1 MRKTIKMPSMANVGA
16 GQTATLNCP
25 VGLTYDL
32 ISIEYSGKKAD
43 GTTDVTLDDL
53 QNIELRVNGKT
64 IQSFKD
70 GLELDRINQ
79 YHGRGAASGILNLW
93 QVRPE
98 MANLR
103 DQRLTALGTRDV
115 QTLSLHIDGES
126 TLTSLSLSAKAV
138 QSEPQNM
145 GAITKIKAFPTSF
158 AVSGEVEI
166 DNLPRAG
173 GVMIGC
179 LHLFKSDVSNVE
191 VEVNS
196 IKAFDS
202 TKDYSEEMQGRYK
215 KTPQTA
221 SATHVDFMLE
231 GDLSQAMDTRG
242 VQDFRIR
249 PTLDTAGYLRTVVEY
264 IDGFA
269 GI

>member
-1 MRKTIKMPSMANVGA
+1 MRKTIKMPSMSNVGA

-25 VGLTYDL
+25 VGLTYDV
-32 ISIEYSGKKAD
+32 ISLEYSGKKAD
-43 GTTDVTLDDL
+43 TSTDITLDDL
-53 QNIELRVNGKT
+53 KNIEVRVNGKT
-64 IQSFKD
+64 IQTFKD

-79 YHGRGAASGILNLW
+79 YHGRGAASGIINIW
-93 QVRPE
+93 FVRPE

-103 DQRLTALGTRDV
+103 DQRLTALGTADV
-115 QTLSLHIDGES
+115 QTLSVHVDGEA
-126 TLTSLSLSAKAV
+126 TLDSLSLSAKAV

-145 GAITKIKAFPTSF
+145 GAIVKVKAFPASF

-166 DNLPRAG
+166 DNLPRSG

-179 LHLFKSDVSNVE
+179 IHLFKANVSNVE

-202 TKDYSEEMQGRYK
+202 TKTYSEEMQTRYN

-221 SATHVDFMLE
+221 TATHIDFMLE
-231 GDLSQAMDTRG
+231 GDLAQAMDTRG

-249 PTLDTAGYLRTVVEY
+249 PTLDTSGAVRTVVEY

>member
-25 VGLTYDL
+25 VGLTYDV
-32 ISIEYSGKKAD
+32 ISLEYSGKKAN
-43 GTTDVTLDDL
+43 GTTDITLDDL
-53 QNIELRVNGKT
+53 QNIEVRVNGKT
-64 IQSFKD
+64 IQQFAD
-70 GLELDRINQ
+70 GLELDQINQ
-79 YHGRGAASGILNLW
+79 YHGRGAADGIINIW
-93 QVRPE
+93 FVRPE
-98 MANLR
+98 MATLT

-115 QTLSLHIDGES
+115 QTLSVHIDGES
-126 TLTSLSLSAKAV
+126 TLTSLALSAKAV
-138 QSEPQNM
+138 QSEPQLM
-145 GAITKIKAFPTSF
+145 GAITKIKAFPASF

-166 DNLPRAG
+166 DNLPRSG
-173 GVMIGC
+173 GVMIGVI
-179 LHLFKSDVSNVE
+179 HLFKADISNVE

-202 TKDYSEEMQGRYK
+202 SKAYSEEMQVRYG

-221 SATHVDFMLE
+221 KATHIDFMLE
-231 GDLSQAMDTRG
+231 GDLKQALDTRG

-249 PTLDTAGYLRTVVEY
+249 PVLDTSGAVRTVVEY

>member
-1 MRKTIKMPSMANVGA
+1 MRKTIKLPSMSNVGA

-25 VGLTYDL
+25 VGLTYDV
-32 ISIEYSGKKAD
+32 ISLEYSGKKSD
-43 GTTDVTLDDL
+43 GTTDITLDDL
-53 QNIELRVNGKT
+53 QNIEVRVNGKV
-64 IQSFKD
+64 IQSFAD

-79 YHGRGAASGILNLW
+79 YHGRGAANGILNIW
-93 QVRPE
+93 FVRPE

-115 QTLSLHIDGES
+115 QTLSVHVDGEA
-126 TLTSLSLSAKAV
+126 TLANLSLSAKAV
-138 QSEPQNM
+138 QSEPQLM
-145 GAITKIKAFPTSF
+145 GAITKVKAFPTSF

-166 DNLPRAG
+166 DNLPRSG

-179 LHLFKSDVSNVE
+179 MHLFKSDISNVE

-196 IKAFDS
+196 IKAFEAS
-202 TKDYSEEMQGRYK
+202 KVYAEELQGRYN
-215 KTPQTA
+215 KTPQSA
-221 SATHVDFMLE
+221 NATHVDFMLE
-231 GDLSQAMDTRG
+231 GDLAQALDTRG

-249 PTLDTAGYLRTVVEY
+249 PTLDTSGAVRTVVEY

>member
-32 ISIEYSGKKAD
+32 ISIEYSGKKAN
-43 GTTDVTLDDL
+43 GTDDITLDDL
-53 QNIELRVNGKT
+53 KNIEVRVNGKT
-64 IQSFKD
+64 IQTFKD

-79 YHGRGAASGILNLW
+79 YHGRGAANGILNIW
-93 QVRPE
+93 FIRPE
-98 MANLR
+98 MANLNA
-103 DQRLTALGTRDV
+103 QRLTALGTQDV

-126 TLTSLSLSAKAV
+126 TLTSLALSAKAI
-138 QSEPQNM
+138 QSEPQNL
-145 GAITKIKAFPTSF
+145 GAIVKVKAFPVSF

-166 DNLPRAG
+166 DNLPRSG

-179 LHLFKSDVSNVE
+179 MHLFKSDISNVE
-191 VEVNS
+191 VEINS

-202 TKDYSEEMQGRYK
+202 SKAYSEELQKRYK
-215 KTPQTA
+215 KAPQTA
-221 SATHVDFMLE
+221 NATHIDFMLE
-231 GDLSQAMDTRG
+231 GDLAQAMDTRG

-249 PTLDTAGYLRTVVEY
+249 PTLDTAGAVRTVVEY